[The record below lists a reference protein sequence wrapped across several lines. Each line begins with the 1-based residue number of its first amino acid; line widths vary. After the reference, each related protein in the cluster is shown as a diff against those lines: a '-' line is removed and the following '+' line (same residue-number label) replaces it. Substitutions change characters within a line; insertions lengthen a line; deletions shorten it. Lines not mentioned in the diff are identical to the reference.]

1 MHIDL
6 NADLGEG
13 AAYDA
18 EILACVSS
26 ANIACGGH
34 AGDKDSMQSA
44 IALCLQH
51 QVAIGAHPSYRDR
64 ANFGR
69 TEMQLSS
76 HALLHQ
82 LQNQLHDQVHS
93 FKELVQ
99 AQGAHLAHLKPHG
112 ALYNQAARDPAIA
125 DVLIRF
131 IQEFDPTL
139 PLMCLAGSVCA
150 EQARAAGVRV
160 IEEGFA
166 DRRYHQNGQ
175 LVSRTL
181 DGAVIE
187 DNQIALKQ
195 TTQLILEQHMM
206 SIEGTRIPMRV
217 DTVCL
222 HGDGLHALELAQLLR
237 AHLQELKIQICPAEA
252 K

>member
-1 MHIDL
+1 MRIDL

-34 AGDKDSMQSA
+34 AGDKNSMQSA

-69 TEMQLSS
+69 TEMQLSA
-76 HALLHQ
+76 HELLQ
-82 LQNQLHDQVHS
+82 QLHDQVQT

-99 AQGAHLAHLKPHG
+99 EQGAGLAHLKPHG

-131 IQEFDPTL
+131 IQEYDPAL
-139 PLMCLAGSVCA
+139 PLMCLAGSLCA

-175 LVSRTL
+175 LMSRTL
-181 DGAVIE
+181 HGAVIE
-187 DNQIALKQ
+187 DNQIALEQ
-195 TTQLILEQHMM
+195 TTQLLLEQHIL
-206 SIEGTRIPMRV
+206 SVEGIRIPMHV
-217 DTVCL
+217 DTICL
-222 HGDGLHALELAQLLR
+222 HGDGLHALQLAQMLRTHLL
-237 AHLQELKIQICPAEA
+237 QFKIQICPAGA

>member
-1 MHIDL
+1 MRIDL

-34 AGDKDSMQSA
+34 AGDKQSMQSA

-51 QVAIGAHPSYRDR
+51 HVAIGAHPSYVDR

-69 TEMQLSS
+69 TEMQLS
-76 HALLHQ
+76 ALQ
-82 LQNQLHDQVHS
+82 LRQQLYDQVQS
-93 FKELVQ
+93 FQELLQ
-99 AQGAHLAHLKPHG
+99 QQGTRLAHLKPHG
-112 ALYNQAARDPAIA
+112 ALYNQAARDLAIA
-125 DVLIRF
+125 DVLISF
-131 IQEFDPTL
+131 IQEYDPAL

-150 EQARAAGVRV
+150 QHARAAGIRV

-175 LVSRTL
+175 LMSRTL
-181 DGAVIE
+181 PGAVIE
-187 DNQIALKQ
+187 DNQSALQQ
-195 TTQLILEQHMM
+195 TTQLILEQQIL
-206 SIEGTRIPMRV
+206 SAEGIHIPMRV

-222 HGDGLHALELAQLLR
+222 HGDGLHALQLAQMLR
-237 AHLQELKIQICPAEA
+237 AHLQELNIQICPAEA
-252 K
+252 N